1 MRTILLAALT
11 PLFLFAG
18 EAETNPKPEP
28 IPNAQVEAKKAETDK
43 GVKKMEQERATRPP
57 AETAPAQVK
66 NEDPRVR
73 MDRLKEE
80 SQQAG
85 GTEGERIERYR
96 RARELAEAEEKAR
109 KEKEA
114 QQKAKPA
121 VVDPQK

>member
-1 MRTILLAALT
+1 MKTILLAALT
-11 PLFLFAG
+11 PVFLFAG
-18 EAETNPKPEP
+18 EAESNPKPEP
-28 IPNAQVEAKKAETDK
+28 FPNAQVEAKKAETEK
-43 GVKKMEQERATRPP
+43 VVKKMEQERATRPP
-57 AETAPAQVK
+57 VDTAPAQVK
-66 NEDPRVR
+66 NDDPRAR

-85 GTEGERIERYR
+85 GTEGERLERYR

-121 VVDPQK
+121 IVESQK